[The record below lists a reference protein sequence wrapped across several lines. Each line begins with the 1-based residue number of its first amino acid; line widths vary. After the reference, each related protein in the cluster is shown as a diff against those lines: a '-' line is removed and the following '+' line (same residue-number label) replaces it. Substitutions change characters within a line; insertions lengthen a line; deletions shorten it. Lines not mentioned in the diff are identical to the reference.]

1 VTVLAGAG
9 AVVLVVAGV
18 LLAGGW
24 VSTLAQ
30 AQAPAQGRG
39 PAAAAPA
46 PAGPVTLE
54 VAPGTRA
61 SYRVREQFVGID
73 FPNDASGSTDTVTGT
88 LHINADGTVDS
99 ARSKLTVDLR
109 TLKSDQDMRDNY
121 LRTRTFETEKFPTV
135 EFVPRRIEGVPSP
148 VPVSGQAGFQLIGDM
163 TVRGVKSEVI
173 WKGVATFSAQ
183 QVAGRAMTDFDFAKF
198 SLAKPSIGRLMGVD
212 DKIQLELEFRMKRI

>member
-1 VTVLAGAG
+1 VREEEVSEKRNVTVLAGAS
-9 AVVLVVAGV
+9 AVVLLAAGM
-18 LLAGGW
+18 LFGGGW
-24 VSTLAQ
+24 VPLMAQ

-46 PAGPVTLE
+46 AAGPVTLE

-88 LHINADGTVDS
+88 LHINADGS
-99 ARSKLTVDLR
+99 E
-109 TLKSDQDMRDNY
+109 DMRDNY

-163 TVRGVKSEVI
+163 TVRGVKSEVT

-183 QVAGRAMTDFDFAKF
+183 QVAGRAITDFDFAKF

-212 DKIQLELEFRMKRI
+212 DKIQLELEFRMKRS